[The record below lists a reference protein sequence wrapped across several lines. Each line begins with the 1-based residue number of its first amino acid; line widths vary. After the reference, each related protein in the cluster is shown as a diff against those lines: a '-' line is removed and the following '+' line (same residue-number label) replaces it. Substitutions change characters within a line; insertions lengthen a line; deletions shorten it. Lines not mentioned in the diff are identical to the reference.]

1 LESQKKKKGNGSE
14 KMRYWFDGKDLARNY
29 AFINRKNK
37 GFITLEALPL
47 TTTPSGAPIFIMKVN
62 ELKEEKNGE

>member
-1 LESQKKKKGNGSE
+1 
-14 KMRYWFDGKDLARNY
+14 MRYWFDEKDLARNY